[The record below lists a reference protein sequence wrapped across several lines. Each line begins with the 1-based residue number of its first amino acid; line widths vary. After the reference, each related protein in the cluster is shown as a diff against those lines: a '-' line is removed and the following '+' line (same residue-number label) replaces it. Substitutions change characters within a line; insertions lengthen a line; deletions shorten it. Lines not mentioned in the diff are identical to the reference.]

1 MKRGP
6 YVVDLRKSEEFRR
19 KIGLPSDRL
28 KTYIKRVVAIYLTNT
43 LIFTVNQDCPKRYFT

>member
-6 YVVDLRKSEEFRR
+6 GVVDLRKSEEFRR

-28 KTYIKRVVAIYLTNT
+28 KTCIKRVAIYLTNT